1 MQKLF
6 YYRDQDIN
14 RDCDPDLRLDR
25 IFGCTI
31 KGLDPQ
37 MLFDP
42 FEEDFHPPAAFVK
55 LGDGQRRQTEIVG
68 QEYQAFVSFG
78 VEETDPPEFVGK
90 IFAGIEPLQ
99 DDGLVE

>member
-6 YYRDQDIN
+6 HYRDQDVN
-14 RDCDPDLRLDR
+14 RDCDPDLCLDR
-25 IFGCTI
+25 IFGCPI

-42 FEEDFHPPAAFVK
+42 FEEDFYPPAAFVK

-68 QEYQAFVSFG
+68 QEDQAFVSFG
-78 VEETDPPEFVGK
+78 VEEADASELVGK
-90 IFAGIEPLQ
+90 IFAGIESLQ
-99 DDGLVE
+99 DDGLIE